1 MKKTLAFALVLCTSA
16 LLPAAEK
23 QSKEAKR
30 LEDAT
35 YVINEIMQTPD
46 NSIPGDLLDHA
57 VCVGIVPSQVKGA
70 FIVGGSWGRGALI
83 CRKGGNG
90 PWAAPSLFSIFGGSF
105 GFQIGGQATDIVFI
119 VMNSGGA
126 RKLLQ
131 SGVKLGADV
140 SAAAGPVGR
149 DAQAETDAQLHAEIL
164 TYSRSRGLFA
174 GVSLAGSVIRTDE
187 DGNQRLYGHA
197 VTAKDILLRGTVPP
211 PAAAKSLDNILTKYS
226 PRGGEAFPNLS

>member
-1 MKKTLAFALVLCTSA
+1 MKKTLAVALLLCTSA

-57 VCVGIVPSQVKGA
+57 VCVGIVPSEVKGA

-90 PWAAPSLFSIFGGSF
+90 PWNAPSMFSIFGGSF

-149 DAQAETDAQLHAEIL
+149 DARAETDAQLHAEIL

-174 GVSLAGSVIRTDE
+174 GVSLDGSVIRTDE

-211 PAAAKSLDNILTKYS
+211 PPAAKPLDNVLTKYS
-226 PRGGEAFPNLS
+226 PHGGEAFPDVS